1 MSYEALMSYLV
12 SARYGAMHNI
22 SNFVSP
28 TDELRLHDRVIVRT
42 DRGTEIGEI
51 VSSPEYIMRGTDV
64 SNFGQVVHKVTKAD
78 DESYRNIEDVLIP
91 TEVKFCD
98 QLIKDNKIP
107 MKLATVEH
115 LFGGEKI
122 IFYFLAEGRIDFRQ
136 LVKDLASQYHTRIEM
151 RQIGVRD
158 EARLLA
164 EYEHCGRPLCCKSF
178 IRDLQ
183 PVTMRMAKSQKTTL
197 DPAKISGRCGRLMCC
212 LRFEDETYGELKS
225 HLPNKGDQ
233 VMFPKG
239 SGRVVAQ
246 DILGQMVTLEL
257 ADGSEVKV
265 PMNEVLQVVP
275 AKKDGHSRQQDGDE
289 QDSADHRNGNH
300 DEANQGSGNRGGGQ
314 QRDQRPSRPR
324 RDDRRPPR
332 RDASPRD
339 ARRDEPPAK
348 PAGPADRPGRDYS
361 VDDDDDSPD
370 NGGTTNKDSSAEQNP
385 RPAPN
390 DPDKRD
396 SQDDR
401 TDQ

>member
-1 MSYEALMSYLV
+1 MAYLV
-12 SARYGAMHNI
+12 SARYGAMHCI

-28 TDELRLHDRVIVRT
+28 TDELRLHDRVVLRT

-64 SNFGQVVHKVTKAD
+64 STYGQIVRKLAKAD

-91 TEVKFCD
+91 TEVKFCE
-98 QLIKDNKIP
+98 QLIKENKIP

-115 LFGGEKI
+115 LFGGEKV

-225 HLPNKGDQ
+225 HLPNKGDL
-233 VMFPKG
+233 VKFPKG
-239 SGRVVAQ
+239 AGRVVAQ

-257 ADGSEVKV
+257 ADGSELKV
-265 PMNEVLQVVP
+265 PMVEVIEVVP
-275 AKKDGHSRQQDGDE
+275 LKRDGKPRQPDADDH
-289 QDSADHRNGNH
+289 DSADQNSGNH
-300 DEANQGSGNRGGGQ
+300 SSGNQNSVNRNSGQ
-314 QRDQRPSRPR
+314 AREQRPSRPR

-332 RDASPRD
+332 REAPARD
-339 ARRDEPPAK
+339 ARRDETPPDDGSAGRTGPPAH
-348 PAGPADRPGRDYS
+348 DYS
-361 VDDDDDSPD
+361 VDDDDSANRNDSAD
-370 NGGTTNKDSSAEQNP
+370 RSGSAP
-385 RPAPN
+385 RPAQS
-390 DPDKRD
+390 DPADQD
-396 SQDDR
+396 SHDDR
-401 TDQ
+401 KDK